1 MSLNAFRIVCRW
13 SLPTGSNS
21 PVRIRSIFGY
31 PTTQK
36 WYNVSC
42 GFCGQSFRISFKI
55 KCFRFVV
62 AICDLV
68 YCVETIHRLSSLQ
81 CYSILSDIWVKI
93 ELCIPLES
101 ESSILSTC
109 NAFVCLSPPSKLK
122 FAVLFC
128 SICKGLISF
137 SAILF

>member
-1 MSLNAFRIVCRW
+1 MVDERQ
-13 SLPTGSNS
+13 
-21 PVRIRSIFGY
+21 Y
-31 PTTQK
+31 M
-36 WYNVSC
+36 
-42 GFCGQSFRISFKI
+42 
-55 KCFRFVV
+55 FVERDD
-62 AICDLV
+62 I
-68 YCVETIHRLSSLQ
+68 SSLQ
-81 CYSILSDIWVKI
+81 CYSVLSDIWVKI

-101 ESSILSTC
+101 ESSVLSTY